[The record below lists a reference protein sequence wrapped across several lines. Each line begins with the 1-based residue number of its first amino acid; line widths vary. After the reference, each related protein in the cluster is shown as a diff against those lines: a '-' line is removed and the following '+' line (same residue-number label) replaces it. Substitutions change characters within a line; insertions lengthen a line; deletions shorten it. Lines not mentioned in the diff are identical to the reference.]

1 MERSSVGEPTSN
13 TAATTTSIAPI
24 AAPFST
30 TNATLHD
37 WKVSEFEDQLNAVA
51 DSQSRDMARGAR
63 IFRESTCILCHRFAN
78 EGSSTGPDLTGAGGR
93 FTNSDLLMA
102 ILDPSKI
109 VSDQYKDSIVE
120 TKDGTIV
127 VGRIVSDS
135 PDAIEVRPNPLTLDR
150 ERIAKSDIQNVSQ
163 ISTSSMPTGLLNARS
178 KEEILDLLAYL
189 RSGVR

>member
-1 MERSSVGEPTSN
+1 
-13 TAATTTSIAPI
+13 
-24 AAPFST
+24 
-30 TNATLHD
+30 
-37 WKVSEFEDQLNAVA
+37 
-51 DSQSRDMARGAR
+51 
-63 IFRESTCILCHRFAN
+63 
-78 EGSSTGPDLTGAGGR
+78 
-93 FTNSDLLMA
+93 MA

-135 PDAIEVRPNPLTLDR
+135 VDAIEVRPNPLTLDR

-178 KEEILDLLAYL
+178 KQEILDLLAYL